1 MKINILLPK
10 KHFTMI
16 FINFAIM
23 AKKQKSKK
31 RNTSTGQPLIVVD
44 PALSSFEGH
53 PFFEK
58 KAANAKAL
66 LDKVG
71 LPKELSDKGRP

>member
-1 MKINILLPK
+1 
-10 KHFTMI
+10 MI
-16 FINFAIM
+16 FVNLATM
-23 AKKQKSKK
+23 TKKQKNKK
-31 RNTSTGQPLIVVD
+31 RNTSAGQPQITVD

-53 PFFEK
+53 PFFEE

-71 LPKELSDKGRP
+71 LPKELSKKRRH